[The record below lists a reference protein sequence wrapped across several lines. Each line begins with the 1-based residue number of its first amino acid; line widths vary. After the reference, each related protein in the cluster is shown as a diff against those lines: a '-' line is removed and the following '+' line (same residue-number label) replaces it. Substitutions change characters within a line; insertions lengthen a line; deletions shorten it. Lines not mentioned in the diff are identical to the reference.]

1 MYKRVVHTSEEL
13 ETPSEVLERMQ
24 DPAFDSGHI
33 DEISLSGLKHH
44 DVSRHHYRYLKRLID
59 IVGSVIG
66 LFILFLPL
74 CLVAL
79 VIYVDDPGPVF
90 FRQYRVGLYGKRFR
104 VYKFRSMKTHTP
116 KYMSTMNVKDPTRYI
131 TRIGKWIRKLS
142 IDELPQLFNVLI
154 GNMSF
159 VGPRPLISDEYE
171 IHQVRMKYGVYTTK
185 PGITGLAQIHGRDMV
200 SPVDKVRWD
209 VMYLEKYGFWN
220 DIKILLATIPAILG
234 GHGVAEG
241 FDSTKKSA

>member
-1 MYKRVVHTSEEL
+1 MYKRVVHASEDFEA
-13 ETPSEVLERMQ
+13 PSEVLERMRN
-24 DPAFDSGHI
+24 PASDSGHI
-33 DEISLSGLKHH
+33 DETSLSGLKRH

-90 FRQYRVGLYGKRFR
+90 FRQHRVGLYGKRFR

-116 KYMSTMNVKDPTRYI
+116 KYMSTMNVEDPTRYI
-131 TRIGKWIRKLS
+131 TRVGKWIRKLS

-154 GNMSF
+154 GDMSF

-171 IHQVRMKYGVYTTK
+171 IHQVRMKYGVYTAK
-185 PGITGLAQIHGRDMV
+185 PGITGLAQIHGRDWV
-200 SPVDKVRWD
+200 SPEDKVRWD
-209 VMYLEKYGFWN
+209 VMYLEKYGFWS
-220 DIKILLATIPAILG
+220 DIKILLATIPVILG
-234 GHGVAEG
+234 SHGVAEG